1 MVGVNRILIGE
12 SVTCLI
18 GNPILTK
25 EQEKALRRK
34 YVVRALEA
42 LQTPVDRPTVFTL
55 EGTEE

>member
-1 MVGVNRILIGE
+1 VNRILIGE